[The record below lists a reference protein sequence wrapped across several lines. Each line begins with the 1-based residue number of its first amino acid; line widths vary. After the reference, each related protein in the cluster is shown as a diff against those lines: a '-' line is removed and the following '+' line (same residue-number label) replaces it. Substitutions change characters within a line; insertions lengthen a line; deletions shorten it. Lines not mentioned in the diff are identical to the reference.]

1 MLSNSKSLRL
11 KGAALYGISTLSA
24 AIALAASAPA
34 FAAQPAWV
42 STATHAHTFGADTTV
57 RNFAP
62 SNMPLHV
69 EVALK
74 VQNRPVLDAF
84 IAATRD
90 PSNRMYQQKLV
101 PSDVAAEFAPS
112 SAKIQAVVD
121 HLRNAG
127 FTNIQV
133 APNHLMVSADGNAG
147 AALKAFNSR
156 IEQVSVNGR
165 GNAYANLDAA
175 QVPAALGDTVL
186 SVLGLQNVHLAH
198 TMLKKGPAVN
208 GKPGPAPTG
217 LVGHNP
223 TTFPTIYG
231 AGSTPTASTVTVGI
245 ISDGNMTQPV
255 KDLAQFT
262 TTNGLPAVNTQV
274 VTVGAAGTD
283 TGGNAE
289 WALDSQ
295 DIVGMSGGVGKLIF
309 YAANSLTNSALT
321 AAFNQVVSDN
331 QAQVINVSLGECET
345 SAYQDGSMAADD
357 QIFALGV
364 AQGQTF
370 SISTG
375 DSGSN
380 ECTKAPNGTT
390 PSYPAS
396 SPYVIAVSG
405 TSLSTGTSNS
415 WVSETLWSKAG
426 GSPSTVEPKPSWQT
440 QGGGTTR
447 DVADVAFDADPN
459 SGAIII
465 VNGSNAQ
472 YGGTSLAAPLFAATW
487 ARMLAG
493 HSSLGFA
500 GPHLYTVPT
509 SVYHDVTSGS
519 NGAET
524 ATTGWDFASGFGSTI
539 VTNLNSS
546 L

>member
-90 PSNRMYQQKLV
+90 PSNRMYQQKLI
-101 PSDVAAEFAPS
+101 PSDIAADFAPS

-245 ISDGNMTQPV
+245 ISDGNMTQPL
-255 KDLAQFT
+255 KDLTQFT

-274 VTVGAAGTD
+274 ITVGAAGTD
-283 TGGNAE
+283 TGGTAE
-289 WALDSQ
+289 WDLDSQ
-295 DIVGMSGGVGKLIF
+295 DIVGMSGGVSKLIF
-309 YAANSLTNSALT
+309 YTATSLANADLT
-321 AAFNQVVSDN
+321 AAYNKAVTDN
-331 QAQVINVSLGECET
+331 VARVINVSLGECET
-345 SAYQDGSMAADD
+345 YAYQDGTMAADD
-357 QIFALGV
+357 QIFAVGV

-375 DSGSN
+375 DSGSA
-380 ECTKAPNGTT
+380 ECGGSPRSTT

-396 SPYVIAVSG
+396 SPSVIAVSG
-405 TSLSTGTSNS
+405 TTLSTGTGNA
-415 WVSETLWSKAG
+415 WKGETLWSKSG
-426 GSPSTVEPKPSWQT
+426 GSPSTVEAKPSWQT
-440 QGGGTTR
+440 KGTSTR
-447 DVADVAFDADPN
+447 DVADVAFDGDPN

-465 VNGSNAQ
+465 VNGANAQ
-472 YGGTSLAAPLFAATW
+472 YGGTSLSAPLFAATW

-493 HSSLGFA
+493 HGTLGFA
-500 GPHLYTVPT
+500 GPHLYTAPT
-509 SVYHDVTSGS
+509 SIYHDITSGS
-519 NGAET
+519 NGGES
-524 ATTGWDFASGFGSTI
+524 ATTGWDLASGFGSVILGNANT
-539 VTNLNSS
+539 S

>member
-24 AIALAASAPA
+24 AIALAASVPA
-34 FAAQPAWV
+34 IAAQPAWV
-42 STATHAHTFGADTTV
+42 STATHAHTFAADATI

-62 SNMPLHV
+62 ATMPLHV

-90 PSNRMYQQKLV
+90 PSNRMYQQKLI

-127 FTNIQV
+127 FSNIQL
-133 APNHLMVSADGNAG
+133 APNHLMISADGNAG
-147 AALKAFNSR
+147 AALKAFNTR

-186 SVLGLQNVHLAH
+186 SVLGLQNVHQAH
-198 TMLKKGPAVN
+198 TMLKKGPVVN

-231 AGSTPTASTVTVGI
+231 AGSTPTASTITVGI
-245 ISDGNMTQPV
+245 ISDGNMTQPL

-274 VTVGAAGTD
+274 ITVGAAGTD
-283 TGGNAE
+283 TGGTAE
-289 WALDSQ
+289 WDLDSQ
-295 DIVGMSGGVGKLIF
+295 DIVGMSGGVSKLIF
-309 YAANSLTNSALT
+309 YTATSLANADLT
-321 AAFNQVVSDN
+321 AAYNKAVTDN
-331 QAQVINVSLGECET
+331 VARVINVSLGECET
-345 SAYQDGSMAADD
+345 YAYQDGTMAADD
-357 QIFALGV
+357 QIFAVGV

-375 DSGSN
+375 DAGSN
-380 ECTKAPNGTT
+380 ECGSGPRGTT

-396 SPYVIAVSG
+396 SPSVIAVSG
-405 TSLSTGTSNS
+405 TTLSTGTGNA
-415 WVSETLWSKAG
+415 WKSETLWSKSG
-426 GSPSTVEPKPSWQT
+426 GSPSTVEAKPSWQT
-440 QGGGTTR
+440 KGTSTR
-447 DVADVAFDADPN
+447 DVADVAFDGDPN

-465 VNGSNAQ
+465 VNGANAQ
-472 YGGTSLAAPLFAATW
+472 YGGTSLSAPLFAATW

-493 HSSLGFA
+493 HGTLGFA
-500 GPHLYTVPT
+500 GPHLYTAPT
-509 SVYHDVTSGS
+509 SIYHDVVSGS
-519 NGAET
+519 NGGES
-524 ATTGWDFASGFGSTI
+524 ATTGWDLASGFGSII
-539 VTNLNSS
+539 VGNANTS